1 MNGIDV
7 SGWNRGIDIEK
18 VDCDFVIAKATQGT
32 SYTNIDCDR
41 VIQQCI
47 RLGKCWG
54 VYHYISG
61 ASGEIDFF
69 INSIRGYIG
78 KGVICLDWEQT
89 QNKAWGDLDYLE
101 QCIRRVIDLT
111 GIRPIVY
118 ASKSVFPFALCK
130 KYDCGT
136 WVAQYANNNQTGY
149 QSKPWGNGNYAIYQ
163 YTAHG
168 KLSGWGGFLD
178 LDKANMSREQWA
190 AYANPQ
196 GATTSEQTGP
206 DIDALASSTIRGKF
220 GSGRDRRNALG
231 SNYGKVQDRVNEL
244 YDLARKT
251 KRGEYG
257 NGVIRKSAL
266 GSAYD
271 DVQYII
277 NHKLV

>member
-7 SGWNRGIDIEK
+7 SNWNRGIDIGK
-18 VDCDFVIAKATQGT
+18 IDCDFVIAKATQGT
-32 SYTNIDCDR
+32 SYTNPDCDR

-61 ASGEIDFF
+61 SSGEIDFF

-78 KGVICLDWEQT
+78 HGVICLDWEKT

-101 QCIRRVIDLT
+101 QCIRRVIELT
-111 GIRPIVY
+111 NIRPIVY
-118 ASKSVFPFALCK
+118 ASKSVFPFSLCK

-149 QSKPWGNGNYAIYQ
+149 QSKPWGNGGYAIYQ

-168 KLSGWGGFLD
+168 KLNGWNGFLD
-178 LDKANMSREQWA
+178 LDKANMSREQWT
-190 AYANPQ
+190 AYANPSGTVHEESQ
-196 GATTSEQTGP
+196 GP
-206 DIDALASSTIRGKF
+206 DIDALASDAIRGKF

-231 SNYGKVQDRVNEL
+231 SNYAKVQDRVNEV

-257 NGVIRKSAL
+257 NGAIRKAAL
-266 GSAYD
+266 GTAYD